1 MKNSHKYADRVE
13 LNVLRTHWICPVAQ
27 QTISCTDL
35 RFGMGRIG
43 LDRLWLQMLL
53 FHQRFTIKN
62 PSEIKGH
69 CLSRTPL
76 NVIQKPEGGR
86 TIRDMRH
93 VVREDLAVE
102 SVLGQV
108 SA

>member
-1 MKNSHKYADRVE
+1 M
-13 LNVLRTHWICPVAQ
+13 AQ
-27 QTISCTDL
+27 QTISCTAL

-62 PSEIKGH
+62 PSEIKVH

-86 TIRDMRH
+86 TIRDLRH

-102 SVLGQV
+102 SVLGPV